1 MIVPSVQATTASV
14 ALHYDELDVF
24 YRQIWGEH
32 VHHGLWLGGTES
44 AERAVVQLIEHIAA
58 RAQIR
63 EGDAVCDVG
72 CGYGGTARVLAKE
85 FGAVVT
91 GISVA
96 PRQIEYADAVRR
108 VLQNVAQRHPESQ
121 NPSYR
126 LGDWLTNDFPADT
139 FDVVIAIESTEH
151 MSDKQRAFAEMA
163 RVLKPGGRLAVCAW
177 LADEDAQPWQIRHLL
192 GPICAEGRLPGM
204 GTETEYREFIRR
216 AGFAIDGFE
225 DLSARVH
232 RTWPI
237 CIWRLLVGC
246 LLRPEWRRFLL
257 NEGSVNRVFA
267 LTMCRIWLAYATG
280 AMRYGLFAARRN

>member
-1 MIVPSVQATTASV
+1 MIVPSVHTTTASV

-24 YRQIWGEH
+24 YREVWGEH
-32 VHHGLWLGGTES
+32 VHHGLWLGGSES

-58 RAQIR
+58 RAHIR

-91 GISVA
+91 GISIT
-96 PRQIEYADAVRR
+96 PRQIEY
-108 VLQNVAQRHPESQ
+108 AQRHPESQ
-121 NPSYR
+121 SPSYR

-139 FDVVIAIESTEH
+139 FDAVIAIESTEH

-177 LADEDAQPWQIRHLL
+177 LADEDAKPWQIRHLL
-192 GPICAEGRLPGM
+192 GPICSEGRLPGM
-204 GTETEYREFIRR
+204 GTETEYREFIRG

-237 CIWRLLVGC
+237 CIWRVFVGC
-246 LLRPEWRRFLL
+246 LRRPEWRRFLV
-257 NEGSVNRVFA
+257 NEDNANRVFA
-267 LTMCRIWLAYATG
+267 LTMFRIWLAYATG
-280 AMRYGLFAARRN
+280 AMRYGLFAARRE